1 MSICTRRRALLSLS
15 PQSQPPTP
23 FYSSSSQLCQLQGK
37 KRTGAQPT
45 YPGPACSR
53 QVCEKAS
60 SEAVGTIRDDVSGGL
75 RDATGHC
82 RQTRMGRSRDAGLQR
97 RLRGFVAWAYPA
109 GLRHGLPHLQPEYE
123 GKALK

>member
-1 MSICTRRRALLSLS
+1 VGVAIPVTAITAAKSFLLILLATL
-15 PQSQPPTP
+15 PTA
-23 FYSSSSQLCQLQGK
+23 GK

-75 RDATGHC
+75 RDATGQC